1 MFVDIQA
8 KLHGRVETQ
17 LQVADMQRVDKEKFL
32 KMGSASSFKWYKHL
46 NRSETQ
52 DIRIM

>member
-17 LQVADMQRVDKEKFL
+17 LQVADMQRVDKKNF
-32 KMGSASSFKWYKHL
+32 SKWEVHPAL
-46 NRSETQ
+46 NGTST
-52 DIRIM
+52 